1 MKCLPVLIM
10 LASLS
15 AIACAKENLA
25 SVPVMREVQFDACH
39 FRLKDAYGG
48 DLSATKYSTPAQANY
63 SANFHPKAKRPFETS
78 IQFSCMNPVTPEAL
92 SDRAGIIMTSH
103 GWALDRSPD
112 NIGPKTQHTTFQPL
126 NGKGWKGG
134 GVTQDDINGDEA
146 NRRRVFAFCIPH
158 GTVALCGV
166 ARHVAY
172 LRKLK
177 ESVLPQTVQLLES
190 IEFIGAPANAQASG
204 VEAAHP

>member
-1 MKCLPVLIM
+1 MKHLIILIM
-10 LASLS
+10 LASPS
-15 AIACAKENLA
+15 AFVCAKGK
-25 SVPVMREVQFDACH
+25 PVSGPVVHEVRFDACH
-39 FRLKDAYGG
+39 YRITDTFDGWI
-48 DLSATKYSTPAQANY
+48 DLNTEGSTHTFSYIANL
-63 SANFHPKAKRPFETS
+63 NPRAKRPFETS
-78 IQFSCMNPVTPEAL
+78 IQFSCMNPATPEAL

-112 NIGPKTQHTTFQPL
+112 NIGPKAQHTTFQPL
-126 NGKGWKGG
+126 HGRGWEAG

-177 ESVLPQTVQLLES
+177 ESVLPQVIQLLES
-190 IEFIGAPANAQASG
+190 IEFIDVPVADKAS
-204 VEAAHP
+204 VTAAEP